1 MISKTINC
9 NVAFE
14 TLALILLWGMLGV
27 LVKMQTEY
35 FLKSLKVQIIDT
47 CSIDF
52 FHCPAESYGVCR
64 KVATSRKSGFE

>member
-14 TLALILLWGMLGV
+14 TLALILLWGKSGV

-35 FLKSLKVQIIDT
+35 FL
-47 CSIDF
+47 
-52 FHCPAESYGVCR
+52 ES
-64 KVATSRKSGFE
+64 

>member
-14 TLALILLWGMLGV
+14 TLALILLWGCWGFD
-27 LVKMQTEY
+27 VKMQTEY
-35 FLKSLKVQIIDT
+35 FLKSRKVQIIHT
-47 CSIDF
+47 FSIDF

-64 KVATSRKSGFE
+64 KVATSRKKWI

>member
-9 NVAFE
+9 NVHVE
-14 TLALILLWGMLGV
+14 TLALILLWGFVGV

-35 FLKSLKVQIIDT
+35 FLSVESPNDTYVQHI
-47 CSIDF
+47 

>member
-14 TLALILLWGMLGV
+14 TLAGWYYCGDVLGA

-35 FLKSLKVQIIDT
+35 FL
-47 CSIDF
+47 
-52 FHCPAESYGVCR
+52 ESW
-64 KVATSRKSGFE
+64 